1 MSFICVVTLHERP
14 SALPV
19 SRQLTPTLEG
29 LLVVTATG
37 ERPDDLSDAIG
48 HGGGARSDDSPGHHV
63 EP

>member
-1 MSFICVVTLHERP
+1 MRGPAHFL
-14 SALPV
+14 SAD
-19 SRQLTPTLEG
+19 PTLG